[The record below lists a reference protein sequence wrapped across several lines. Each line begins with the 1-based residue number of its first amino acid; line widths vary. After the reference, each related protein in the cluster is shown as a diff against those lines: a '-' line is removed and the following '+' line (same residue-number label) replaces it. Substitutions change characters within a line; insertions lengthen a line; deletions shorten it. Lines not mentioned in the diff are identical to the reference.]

1 MNCGTHG
8 STFHADDVFACATLD
23 LMKLASS
30 LIRTT
35 NPDKLAKCDIRFD
48 VGRKYNPKT
57 GDFDHHQE
65 GGAGIRPNGIPY
77 ASFGLIWKE
86 FGAACDGSEETAS
99 IVDYRLVQVVDA
111 TDVGFDLYSELN
123 VPNVCPFTLSDMVAN
138 FNPLW
143 HEKSQ
148 PEDFDQQFFKAVEVA
163 KAIIQNEIALA
174 KGVPEAREIIARATA
189 VDESGCILVFDRPLP
204 RREIRL
210 EDNPN
215 VLFVVLPPENGGNW
229 AIRGVEKSRG
239 LSAVRRKLPKA
250 WAGKKGAT
258 LTRATGVSDAVF
270 CHNTRFIATASTR
283 EGAIRLA
290 ELAIA
295 Q

>member
-1 MNCGTHG
+1 MKCATHG
-8 STFHADDVFACATLD
+8 STFHADDVFACATLN
-23 LMKLASS
+23 LMKLVSS

-35 NPDKLAKCDIRFD
+35 NPDKLANCDIRFD

-65 GGAGIRPNGIPY
+65 DGAGIRPNGIPY

-86 FGAACDGSEETAS
+86 FGAACGGSEETAS

-111 TDVGFDLYSELN
+111 VDVGFDLYSDLN
-123 VPNVCPFTLSDMVAN
+123 IPNVCPYTLSDMVAN
-138 FNPLW
+138 FNPPW
-143 HEKSQ
+143 HEKAQ
-148 PEDFDQQFFKAVEVA
+148 PEDFLRQFLIAVGVA

-189 VDESGCILVFDRPLP
+189 VDPAGRILLFDRVLP

-215 VLFVVLPPENGGNW
+215 ALFVILPPENGGNW

-239 LSAVRRKLPKA
+239 LSAVRQKLPAA
-250 WAGKKGAT
+250 WAGKKG
-258 LTRATGVSDAVF
+258 LELVLATGVSDAFF
-270 CHNTRFIATASTR
+270 CHNTRFIATANTK

-290 ELAIA
+290 ELAIS